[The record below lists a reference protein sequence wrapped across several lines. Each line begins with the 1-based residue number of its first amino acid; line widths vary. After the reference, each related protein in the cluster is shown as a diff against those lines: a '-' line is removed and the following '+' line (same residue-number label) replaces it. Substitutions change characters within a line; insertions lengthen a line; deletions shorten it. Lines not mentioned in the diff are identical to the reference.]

1 METLRDFTNK
11 PGITFDPDKT
21 YILYAEDLAQMKENF
36 ALLNQM
42 LSLSRQYGTSFVAAI
57 KQGNMPVGETATPIV
72 MEMAGGDVLDDTS
85 TEKGGDVAIRPGEN
99 TTTFEK
105 GNSHVGSADGSVGYS
120 VAGEMTQHRF
130 LPISFNNIDDVV
142 CDDGSDYLKMKR
154 LKDFSII
161 ANTMLSA
168 SAIQLPFVSG
178 SYYDNVFSSTPP
190 TNLAGVANRFEAYP
204 FFCPQDVEISNF
216 GVVCSTLIAGSNIK
230 LAVYDTGA
238 DGLPANLIFGGTNIS
253 TASTGYKSEAT
264 TLVLEAGKM
273 YWFAIRHSSTA
284 TMRAVPL
291 SSARSLGSSS
301 ATATSF
307 ITGLRRTLTYSTD
320 WPSTNPFTSSDFVSN
335 VMPIL
340 FRFLVA

>member
-1 METLRDFTNK
+1 METLRDFTNR
-11 PGITFDPDKT
+11 PGMTFDADKT
-21 YILYAEDLAQMKENF
+21 YILYAEDLAQIKENF
-36 ALLNQM
+36 DLLNSM
-42 LSLSRQYGTSFVAAI
+42 LSLSRQYGTSFIGAI
-57 KQGNMPVGETATPIV
+57 KQGDLPVGETGIPTV

-85 TEKGGDVAIRPGEN
+85 TDRGGDVAIRPGQN

-105 GNSHVGSADGSVGYS
+105 GNSHIGSSDGSVGYS

-130 LPISFNNIDDVV
+130 LPIGFNNIDDVV
-142 CDDGSDYLKMKR
+142 CDDGSDYLQMKR

-178 SYYDNVFSSTPP
+178 SYYDNV
-190 TNLAGVANRFEAYP
+190 LASATATTLVGAANRFEAYP

-216 GVVCSTLIAGSNIK
+216 GVVCSTTIAGSNIK

-238 DGLPANLIFGGTNIS
+238 DGLPANLIFGGTDIS

-284 TMRAVPL
+284 TIRAVPL
-291 SSARSLGSSS
+291 GSTRSLGSSS
-301 ATATSF
+301 ASATNF
-307 ITGLRRTLTYSTD
+307 RTGLRTTLTYSTD
-320 WPSTNPFTSSDFVSN
+320 WPSTDPFTSSDFVSGIT
-335 VMPIL
+335 PIL
-340 FRFLVA
+340 FKFLVA